1 MHTAVKSGCKVFS
14 YGLAG
19 SNILLS
25 DCIQACTSILCS
37 KKLQVVGIMRSEC
50 KCEVRVQICEVKVQI
65 SEIRVWLVGQSVA
78 FSSKLLGGGGGKVKG

>member
-25 DCIQACTSILCS
+25 DCIQACTTILCS
-37 KKLQVVGIMRSEC
+37 KKLQVIGMIEVRVQM
-50 KCEVRVQICEVKVQI
+50 CEVRVQMFEVTMCMCEVKVQICEVKV
-65 SEIRVWLVGQSVA
+65 WYLAQS
-78 FSSKLLGGGGGKVKG
+78 